1 MLLTDG
7 MKTNDNEPTTFF
19 PLAAATAR
27 VLRLYEKQNEQPA
40 CDGERSHRNKQHE
53 SYVNQRL
60 RDYAAFERRIT
71 GRN

>member
-1 MLLTDG
+1 MV
-7 MKTNDNEPTTFF
+7 TNDNEPTTFF

-27 VLRLYEKQNEQPA
+27 VLRLYEKQNEQGA
-40 CDGERSHRNKQHE
+40 SDGERGHRNNQHE

-60 RDYAAFERRIT
+60 RDNAAFERRIT